1 MHWDPIHGF
10 QNNPD
15 PANPF
20 KSDVYNN
27 RLSVTK
33 NKIYHIYSNRGHTK
47 HKCMTKRVN
56 LKTQCECGRFH
67 LIATAGLFVSKI
79 HKEPVRKGRGVLS
92 KIRFKGSRLPKTLWC
107 LRVGRLDLW
116 GRGRFWEFN
125 ARGMWKIN
133 VWDVVMGT
141 GDCRG

>member
-27 RLSVTK
+27 RLSVTR
-33 NKIYHIYSNRGHTK
+33 IYRQRTK
-47 HKCMTKRVN
+47 YTIFTLIEATPSMTKRVN

-79 HKEPVRKGRGVLS
+79 HKEPVWKGRGVLS
-92 KIRFKGSRLPKTLWC
+92 KIRFKGSRLPKTL
-107 LRVGRLDLW
+107 
-116 GRGRFWEFN
+116 
-125 ARGMWKIN
+125 
-133 VWDVVMGT
+133 
-141 GDCRG
+141 